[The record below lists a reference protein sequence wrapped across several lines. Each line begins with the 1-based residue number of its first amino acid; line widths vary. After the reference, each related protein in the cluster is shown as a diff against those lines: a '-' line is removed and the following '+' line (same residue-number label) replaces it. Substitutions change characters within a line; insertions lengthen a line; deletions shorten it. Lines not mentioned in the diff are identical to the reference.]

1 VYILCSIE
9 NNLHFH
15 MTWLYVT
22 ILNKDTVTYYMT
34 LPVFA
39 NETDED
45 NENVRFQLQ
54 FPRLGSAQFLLK
66 YTSTYCILYHH
77 SYKGMA
83 VVNNEKL
90 DHGNKV

>member
-1 VYILCSIE
+1 
-9 NNLHFH
+9 

-54 FPRLGSAQFLLK
+54 FPRFRFSAVLTQV
-66 YTSTYCILYHH
+66 YINVLY
-77 SYKGMA
+77 SVPSFVQRNGRS
-83 VVNNEKL
+83 E
-90 DHGNKV
+90 